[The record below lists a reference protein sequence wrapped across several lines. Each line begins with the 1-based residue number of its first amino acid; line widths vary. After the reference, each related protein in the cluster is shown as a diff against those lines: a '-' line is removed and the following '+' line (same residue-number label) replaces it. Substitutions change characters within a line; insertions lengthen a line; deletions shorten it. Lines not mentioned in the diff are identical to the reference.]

1 MRVPTFIKAVPEKLP
16 GRRSG
21 VYIDAFLTAKGPLS
35 PDGLFPEAGP
45 ETARRALASVD
56 AEIANA
62 KIDLAAIYTNDYVKR
77 ANAKYPKG

>member
-1 MRVPTFIKAVPEKLP
+1 M
-16 GRRSG
+16 
-21 VYIDAFLTAKGPLS
+21 
-35 PDGLFPEAGP
+35 FPEAGP

-62 KIDLAAIYTNDYVKR
+62 KIDLAAIYTNDYAKR